1 MTNNRHSDVHDD
13 TTDNILDD
21 YPVLPATQVD
31 DTYKRVSK
39 WFGVGLIL
47 IIIILICL

>member
-1 MTNNRHSDVHDD
+1 MINNHPSDVHDD
-13 TTDNILDD
+13 ILDD

-31 DTYKRVSK
+31 DTYKWVSK
-39 WFGVGLIL
+39 WFGVGLVL